1 METRALE
8 AVNKKKSGYN
18 CAQAVACSYCDIAGI
33 DEETMKN
40 ITQAFAVGM
49 GSMEATCGAL
59 IGAAVVIGLVNKNK
73 KASFADAKTIIT
85 KFKEQNKSV
94 ICKELKGIGTGEVL
108 RECNDCVMDAAMFL
122 EELLGRSEER
132 RVGKECRSRWSP
144 YH

>member
-49 GSMEATCGAL
+49 GSMEATCGAR

-73 KASFADAKTIIT
+73 KASFADAKAIIT

-122 EELLGRSEER
+122 EELLGEKSD
-132 RVGKECRSRWSP
+132 
-144 YH
+144 

>member
-94 ICKELKGIGTGEVL
+94 ICKELKGVGTGEVL
-108 RECNDCVMDAAMFL
+108 RECNDCVKDAAVFL
-122 EELLGRSEER
+122 EQLLNEKSE
-132 RVGKECRSRWSP
+132 
-144 YH
+144 

>member
-73 KASFADAKTIIT
+73 KDSFADAKTIIT

-122 EELLGRSEER
+122 EELLSEKS
-132 RVGKECRSRWSP
+132 G
-144 YH
+144 

>member
-122 EELLGRSEER
+122 EELLGKKSD
-132 RVGKECRSRWSP
+132 
-144 YH
+144 

>member
-122 EELLGRSEER
+122 EELLGEKSD
-132 RVGKECRSRWSP
+132 
-144 YH
+144 

>member
-108 RECNDCVMDAAMFL
+108 RECNDCVMNAAMFL
-122 EELLGRSEER
+122 EELLGEKSD
-132 RVGKECRSRWSP
+132 
-144 YH
+144 

>member
-122 EELLGRSEER
+122 EELRGEKSD
-132 RVGKECRSRWSP
+132 
-144 YH
+144 

>member
-1 METRALE
+1 
-8 AVNKKKSGYN
+8 
-18 CAQAVACSYCDIAGI
+18 CDIAGI

-73 KASFADAKTIIT
+73 KDSFADAKTIIT

-122 EELLGRSEER
+122 EELLSE
-132 RVGKECRSRWSP
+132 KSD
-144 YH
+144 

>member
-73 KASFADAKTIIT
+73 KDSFADAKTIIT

-122 EELLGRSEER
+122 EELLSE
-132 RVGKECRSRWSP
+132 KSD
-144 YH
+144 

>member
-33 DEETMKN
+33 DDETMKN

-73 KASFADAKTIIT
+73 KDSFADAKTIIT

-122 EELLGRSEER
+122 EELLSEKS
-132 RVGKECRSRWSP
+132 G
-144 YH
+144 

>member
-1 METRALE
+1 MQTRALQ

-122 EELLGRSEER
+122 EELLGEKSD
-132 RVGKECRSRWSP
+132 
-144 YH
+144 

>member
-122 EELLGRSEER
+122 EELLSE
-132 RVGKECRSRWSP
+132 KSD
-144 YH
+144 

>member
-73 KASFADAKTIIT
+73 KDSFADAKTIIT

-122 EELLGRSEER
+122 EELLGEKSD
-132 RVGKECRSRWSP
+132 
-144 YH
+144 

>member
-40 ITQAFAVGM
+40 ITQAFVVGM

-73 KASFADAKTIIT
+73 KDSFADAKTIIT

-122 EELLGRSEER
+122 EELLSE
-132 RVGKECRSRWSP
+132 KSD
-144 YH
+144 

>member
-73 KASFADAKTIIT
+73 KASFADAKTIII
-85 KFKEQNKSV
+85 KFK
-94 ICKELKGIGTGEVL
+94 
-108 RECNDCVMDAAMFL
+108 
-122 EELLGRSEER
+122 
-132 RVGKECRSRWSP
+132 
-144 YH
+144 

>member
-73 KASFADAKTIIT
+73 KNSFADAKTIIT

-122 EELLGRSEER
+122 EELLGEKSD
-132 RVGKECRSRWSP
+132 
-144 YH
+144 